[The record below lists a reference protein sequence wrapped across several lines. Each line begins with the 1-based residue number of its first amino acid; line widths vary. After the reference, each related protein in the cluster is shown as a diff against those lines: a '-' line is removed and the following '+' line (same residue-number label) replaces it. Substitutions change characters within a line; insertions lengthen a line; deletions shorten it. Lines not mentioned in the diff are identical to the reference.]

1 MSRQQADYA
10 TYEEV
15 RHHIEMQRKYG
26 EIPSCDDDYPKCP
39 EFLAT
44 AIIAIAAA
52 VAFFW
57 G

>member
-1 MSRQQADYA
+1 MKPQAEYA
-10 TYEEV
+10 TDEEV

-26 EIPSCDDDYPKCP
+26 EIPSCDDDYPKWP

>member
-1 MSRQQADYA
+1 MKPQAEYA
-10 TYEEV
+10 TDEEV

-26 EIPSCDDDYPKCP
+26 EIPSCDDDYPKWP
-39 EFLAT
+39 EILET